1 MSQGLY
7 TVRIHL
13 LDIFFVRYTSSLVIL
28 PLFHNLPRLVL
39 EDQLETAVRK
49 ALLQRISERCF
60 ILDLLRGGISATC
73 VVAACRVVA
82 AADIVSAATAVAPR
96 IVYAILVTWAHLQFL
111 PRFYG
116 HSHLISRVCIVIEK
130 FDSGYTRPLGTDLH
144 TIRSPF
150 SRRRNRPV

>member
-39 EDQLETAVRK
+39 EDQLETGVRK

-82 AADIVSAATAVAPR
+82 AAVARR
-96 IVYAILVTWAHLQFL
+96 IVCTIRVTWARQF
-111 PRFYG
+111 PRPY
-116 HSHLISRVCIVIEK
+116 
-130 FDSGYTRPLGTDLH
+130 
-144 TIRSPF
+144 
-150 SRRRNRPV
+150 

>member
-1 MSQGLY
+1 M
-7 TVRIHL
+7 
-13 LDIFFVRYTSSLVIL
+13 FCVRYTSSLVIL

-60 ILDLLRGGISATC
+60 ILDHLRGGISATC
-73 VVAACRVVA
+73 VVA

-96 IVYAILVTWAHLQFL
+96 IVYAIRVTWAHLQFL

-116 HSHLISRVCIVIEK
+116 HSHLISRVCIFIEK
-130 FDSGYTRPLGTDLH
+130 PDSGDAGPLGTDLNA
-144 TIRSPF
+144 IRAPF
-150 SRRRNRPV
+150 SRRRNRPVAGANISDVRLAC